1 MSPKRLSIFDIA
13 TMYEGEQD
21 SATAVPGA
29 RVKIST
35 NRIYYGNKSTL
46 SEFVATAYDRN
57 GKSIKSMNGYFLEPA
72 VDYDSARI
80 EGSKKAILGGKYRIV
95 PKQYETQRFQ
105 WYLKGVDGRTGI
117 AIHKGTNGTDSKG
130 CLIPGT
136 SYSYDSDNNEY
147 KVWKSGAKLEELTK
161 FINKYGDCGI
171 EINITPL

>member
-57 GKSIKSMNGYFLEPA
+57 GKSIKSMNGYFLNLQLIMIRQE
-72 VDYDSARI
+72 
-80 EGSKKAILGGKYRIV
+80 SKD
-95 PKQYETQRFQ
+95 
-105 WYLKGVDGRTGI
+105 LKKR
-117 AIHKGTNGTDSKG
+117 
-130 CLIPGT
+130 
-136 SYSYDSDNNEY
+136 Y
-147 KVWKSGAKLEELTK
+147 
-161 FINKYGDCGI
+161 
-171 EINITPL
+171 

>member
-1 MSPKRLSIFDIA
+1 
-13 TMYEGEQD
+13 
-21 SATAVPGA
+21 
-29 RVKIST
+29 
-35 NRIYYGNKSTL
+35 
-46 SEFVATAYDRN
+46 
-57 GKSIKSMNGYFLEPA
+57 MNGYFLEPA

-161 FINKYGDCGI
+161 FIKIKKAFRHCPIYQILPEYYPN
-171 EINITPL
+171 EIVRYILVVIRE